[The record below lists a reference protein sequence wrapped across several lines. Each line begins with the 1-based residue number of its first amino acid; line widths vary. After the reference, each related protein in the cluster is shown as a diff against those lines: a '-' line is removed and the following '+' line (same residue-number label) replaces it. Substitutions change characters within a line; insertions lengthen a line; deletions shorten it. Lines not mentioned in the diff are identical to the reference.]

1 VEVKLVIVVRSD
13 LEMGKGK
20 IAAQV
25 AHAAVAAALGEQ
37 GSPDFRRW
45 LSFGQPKVVLRVTGA
60 EALAAVCRDAV
71 AAGLPLHAVR
81 DAGRTQ
87 VDPGTPTCAAI
98 GPAPADR
105 IDPVTATLRLL

>member
-1 VEVKLVIVVRSD
+1 VEVKLVVVVRSD

-25 AHAAVAAALGEQ
+25 AHAAVAAALAQQRDRDFPAWVEQ
-37 GSPDFRRW
+37 
-45 LSFGQPKVVLRVTGA
+45 GQPKVVLKVTG
-60 EALAAVCRDAV
+60 EADLLAVCRDAV

-87 VDPGTPTCAAI
+87 LEPGTATCAAI
-98 GPAPADR
+98 GPAAADR
-105 IDPVTATLRLL
+105 VDAVTGTLSLL